1 MYAKIL
7 DSCVF
12 LNNFNVMQQ
21 KNYNVI
27 GVMSGTSLDG
37 VDLALVQVC
46 FEPEVS
52 AKIIVAETVAYPQQW
67 VESLKIAYT
76 LSKQTLTKLDN
87 EYTQY
92 LAVVIL
98 EFIRKNSIENI
109 DAVCSHGHTILHEPD
124 QGFTLQIGNLPI
136 LAELIH
142 TRVVCDFRVQD
153 VYLGGQ
159 GAPLVPIG
167 DQLLFKEYD
176 YCLNLGGFAN
186 MSMDREGTRIAY
198 DICAVNTVLNIYA
211 CQLGK
216 EYDEGGAFAKAG
228 STHTPLLEKLDA
240 LPFYQLRA
248 PKSLG
253 IEWVH
258 ETVLPI
264 IEHFD
269 LDPKD
274 VLATF
279 TEHIAGQLKKQFKNK
294 SRVLVTGGGAYNTYL
309 LELLRD
315 DERVEFIVPND
326 MLVEFKEALIFALL
340 GVLKLENKVNTLA
353 SVTGARK
360 DHSAGKIY
368 LP

>member
-1 MYAKIL
+1 
-7 DSCVF
+7 
-12 LNNFNVMQQ
+12 MQQ

-37 VDLALVQVC
+37 IDLALVHVC
-46 FEPEVS
+46 LEPAITAGIS
-52 AKIIVAETVAYPQQW
+52 VAETVAYPSQW
-67 VESLKIAYT
+67 LESLKTAYT
-76 LSKQTLTKLDN
+76 LSKDTLRNLDN
-87 EYTQY
+87 DYTKY
-92 LAVVIL
+92 LATVIK
-98 EFIRKNSIENI
+98 EFINKHSLTHI

-124 QGFTLQIGNLPI
+124 QGVTLQIGNLPI
-136 LAELIH
+136 LAELIYM
-142 TRVVCDFRVQD
+142 RVVCDFRVQD
-153 VYLGGQ
+153 VQLGGQ

-186 MSMDREGTRIAY
+186 VSMDREGTRIAY
-198 DICAVNTVLNIYA
+198 DICAVNTVLNRYA
-211 CQLGK
+211 YQLGK

-228 STHTPLLEKLDA
+228 STHLPLLEKLDA
-240 LPFYQLRA
+240 LPFYQLKA

-258 ETVLPI
+258 KTVVPV

-279 TEHIAGQLKKQFKNK
+279 TEHIAGQLKKQFKNR

-309 LELLRD
+309 LALLRD

-326 MLVEFKEALIFALL
+326 MLVQFKEALIFALL

>member
-46 FEPEVS
+46 FEPQVS
-52 AKIIVAETVAYPQQW
+52 AKIIIAETVAYPQQW

-92 LAVVIL
+92 LAVVIQ

-142 TRVVCDFRVQD
+142 TRVICDFRVQD

-186 MSMDREGTRIAY
+186 VSVDRGGRRIAY

-211 CQLGK
+211 YQLGK

-228 STHTPLLEKLDA
+228 TIHKPLLEKLDT
-240 LPFYQLRA
+240 LPFYQLEA

-258 ETVLPI
+258 DTVLPI
-264 IEHFD
+264 IEGFGLH
-269 LDPKD
+269 PKD
-274 VLATF
+274 VLATY
-279 TEHIAGQLKKQFKNK
+279 TEHISRQLITQFKEGGT
-294 SRVLVTGGGAYNTYL
+294 VLVTGGGAYNIFL
-309 LELLRD
+309 LSLLREGKKVD
-315 DERVEFIVPND
+315 FIIPDAV
-326 MLVEFKEALIFALL
+326 LVEFKEALIFALL
-340 GVLKLENKVNTLA
+340 GVLKLEGKVNTLA
-353 SVTGARK
+353 SVTGASQ